1 LELEEVIRMFRES
14 LISAFKDWLEKNH
27 EAIGDKWYDS
37 LMKKVTEADADT
49 AIKIMG
55 TSLWM
60 FNMIAGFG
68 VMAGVGPN
76 NVNLQGLDPALD
88 EKSTKRLLVLISE
101 CMCLQY
107 LPPDIATKQI
117 PVITAKKFSLV
128 LFTELPHE

>member
-1 LELEEVIRMFRES
+1 MFRES

-49 AIKIMG
+49 AVKIMG

-68 VMAGVGPN
+68 VMAGIGPN
-76 NVNLQGLDPALD
+76 NVNLQGLNPALD
-88 EKSTKRLLVLISE
+88 EKSTKRLLVIISE

-117 PVITAKKFSLV
+117 PVITAKQFSLE